1 MKTTMIRVSA
11 EMIFG
16 GFLGWVVSAVGGWD
30 AAIKLLAMLM
40 AVDYISGLICAA
52 MGKSQKTKKGGLK
65 SAVMLIGLVRKGMI
79 IAIVMICNQADITLG
94 VQWMRLGAI
103 FAFSANEL
111 LSLIENMGLLGV
123 PMPPQVV
130 NLVDVLKT
138 KGEQK

>member
-40 AVDYISGLICAA
+40 AVDYISGLLCAA

-130 NLVDVLKT
+130 NLVEVLKT